1 MSLLALKASIG
12 GAPPLAEHPRDLGGK
27 SAGGSE
33 FAAIMSALAGEDPQ
47 PNARAAGAKG
57 AANAQDR
64 APPSEN
70 APKPQE
76 SSAIDAGLAGLVY
89 GALAAPVG
97 MTLNQ
102 FVPPAAGGKNVAQ
115 QGASGLNSAAAN
127 GSPAVGGALWR
138 ALEGRGMGVSSDQA
152 TGSLDAA
159 ALAGVVDGPQTVQL
173 AASGD
178 SSLGIA
184 AMRSRTYLG
193 VDSAAQSEARSPI
206 WRSQA
211 RSAAQ
216 ATAPARSGATG
227 TPAADNAAV
236 ASTRNETPPDKR
248 STSGGNGSQSVSVP
262 DPSAGRE
269 PAAIDPSA
277 SPGAV
282 NLGVNPVTTGVGP
295 IPLGQ
300 LAERLATA
308 ASALTSRA
316 PASNSAPATGV
327 GSAQAVKELQID
339 LDPADLGAVSVK
351 MRLVQGK
358 LSVVMEVA
366 TPSTLKAIENER
378 GAITDR
384 LGTAA
389 QPLEALIIKASATS
403 QTNAESDNARDRKPG
418 SQENGQNDSNQDA
431 QGNGQQSARREQA
444 AGQRNPQ
451 AMARQPAP
459 RGGFGDLLV

>member
-1 MSLLALKASIG
+1 M
-12 GAPPLAEHPRDLGGK
+12 
-27 SAGGSE
+27 
-33 FAAIMSALAGEDPQ
+33 
-47 PNARAAGAKG
+47 
-57 AANAQDR
+57 AAN
-64 APPSEN
+64 
-70 APKPQE
+70 
-76 SSAIDAGLAGLVY
+76 
-89 GALAAPVG
+89 
-97 MTLNQ
+97 
-102 FVPPAAGGKNVAQ
+102 
-115 QGASGLNSAAAN
+115 
-127 GSPAVGGALWR
+127 
-138 ALEGRGMGVSSDQA
+138 
-152 TGSLDAA
+152 
-159 ALAGVVDGPQTVQL
+159 
-173 AASGD
+173 GD
-178 SSLGIA
+178 SSLGLSGI
-184 AMRSRTYLG
+184 RSRTFLA
-193 VDSAAQSEARSPI
+193 VDNAAQSEARSPI

-216 ATAPARSGATG
+216 ATAPARSGAT
-227 TPAADNAAV
+227 ASAAV
-236 ASTRNETPPDKR
+236 DSAAAASTGNGAPPEKR
-248 STSGGNGSQSVSVP
+248 SASGHNGPQT
-262 DPSAGRE
+262 DPSAE
-269 PAAIDPSA
+269 PAPAAIGPSA
-277 SPGAV
+277 SLGAV
-282 NLGVNPVTTGVGP
+282 NLGINPGAISASPVA
-295 IPLGQ
+295 LGQ
-300 LAERLATA
+300 LAERLATE
-308 ASALTSRA
+308 ASGLTSPA
-316 PASNSAPATGV
+316 PTSDSPPATGIA
-327 GSAQAVKELQID
+327 SAQAVKELQID